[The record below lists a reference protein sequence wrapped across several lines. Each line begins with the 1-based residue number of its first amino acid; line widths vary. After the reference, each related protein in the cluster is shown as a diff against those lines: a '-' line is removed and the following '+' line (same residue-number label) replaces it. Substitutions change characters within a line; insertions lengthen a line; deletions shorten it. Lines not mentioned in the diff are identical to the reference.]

1 MISGAVSNAKPNG
14 NAPPA
19 AWTALL
25 ECAESA
31 ADGELDLDGGAPQVV
46 ALAERLVDL
55 GLLRVPRAGHYALTE
70 AGKELLGQSRTLPA
84 SVRPRRGFPLLLPLS
99 VAALAVTSVWIW
111 LNG

>member
-1 MISGAVSNAKPNG
+1 MIRGAVSNAKANG

-55 GLLRVPRAGHYALTE
+55 GLLRVPRASHYALTE
-70 AGKELLGQSRTLPA
+70 AGKKLLGESRTLPA
-84 SVRPRRGFPLLLPLS
+84 LVRRRRGFPLLFPLS
-99 VAALAVTSVWIW
+99 IVALAVTFTWLW

>member
-1 MISGAVSNAKPNG
+1 MNNGADANVRPHG

-31 ADGELDLDGGAPQVV
+31 ENGGLDLDGGAPQVV

-55 GLLRVPRAGHYALTE
+55 GLLRVRRAGHYALTQ
-70 AGKELLGQSRTLPA
+70 AGRELLGQSRTGTA
-84 SVRPRRGFPLLLPLS
+84 SIKPRLRVPSLVP
-99 VAALAVTSVWIW
+99 VALAAIAGAVLWVWSRS
-111 LNG
+111 